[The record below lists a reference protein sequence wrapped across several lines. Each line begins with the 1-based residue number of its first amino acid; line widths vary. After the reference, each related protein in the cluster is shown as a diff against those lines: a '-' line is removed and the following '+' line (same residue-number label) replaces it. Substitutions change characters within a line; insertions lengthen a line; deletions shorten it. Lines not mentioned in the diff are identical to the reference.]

1 MKSWLK
7 SWSVGK
13 LLEMTKVNRRFKGRA
28 ILPGTVEGR
37 ALVSRT
43 GFNAYAC
50 FYNSLMDGVTSA
62 KCADSGN
69 QALFGK
75 RLEGAIICLPNTI
88 GSTSAGAVWQR
99 VARLGVAPL
108 AMLFSLPIDSLAA
121 GGLII
126 TDLWADKRI
135 VTIDRLGS
143 TFLNTVKEGDLV
155 TVHDDG
161 VVIIS

>member
-1 MKSWLK
+1 MSR
-7 SWSVGK
+7 
-13 LLEMTKVNRRFKGRA
+13 TFQGRV
-28 ILPGTVEGR
+28 ILPGKVEGR

-50 FYNSLMDGVTSA
+50 FYNSLLDGVIYA
-62 KCADSGN
+62 ECADSGN

-75 RLEGAIICLPNTI
+75 RLDSAIICLPNTI

-108 AMLFSLPIDSLAA
+108 AMLFSKPIDSLAA

-126 TDLWADKRI
+126 ADLWAEKRI
-135 VTIDRLGS
+135 VTIDRLS
-143 TFLNTVKEGDLV
+143 SMFLNTVKEGDLV
-155 TVHDDG
+155 TVQDDG